1 MRRYL
6 PQVRL
11 PGWDQEALPQKSA
24 LIIGVG
30 GLGTPAALYLA
41 AMGIGKLFLVDPDTI
56 AEENL
61 HRQPLYLPTQ
71 IGRLKVEALSAY
83 LKAFR
88 PDMVIET
95 YPVWV
100 DAPFLQTVGPQAD
113 IWIDGTDNLQSRLL
127 IDAQASAIGKPWVYG
142 AIFQWEGQAALWQGL
157 RYKDFFGEAEGGP
170 SCSEAGV
177 LGGLPGII
185 GSLQATLAAQYLS
198 DPTSAPVNRLFTI
211 DLRRGETHTFLLAP
225 STSLPLEIALAQAY
239 TLPQPLWI
247 DLREEPKKPLPF
259 PHQRWRWY
267 QWDTWELPSQPI
279 VFVCETGQ
287 RSRQVAFLLRKKTGR
302 TNLYSLRGGT
312 QALL

>member
-6 PQVRL
+6 PQLLL
-11 PGWDQEALPQKSA
+11 PGWDQEALHNKSA
-24 LIIGVG
+24 LVIGVG

-41 AMGIGKLFLVDPDTI
+41 AMGIGKLFLADPDTI

-71 IGRLKVEALSAY
+71 VGLLKVEALTTY
-83 LKAFR
+83 LRVFR
-88 PDMVIET
+88 PDILIEP

-100 DAPFLQTVGPQAD
+100 DAAFLQTVGAQTD

-127 IDAQASAIGKPWVYG
+127 IDAQASALGKPWVYG
-142 AIFQWEGQAALWQGL
+142 AIFQWEGQAAIWQGL
-157 RYKDFFGEAEGGP
+157 RYKDFFGEAESGP

-198 DPTSAPVNRLFTI
+198 DPASAPVNRLFTI

-225 STSLPLEIALAQAY
+225 PAPLPLEIGLSQAQ
-239 TLPQPLWI
+239 TLPQLLWI
-247 DLREEPKKPLPF
+247 DLREAPEKPLPF

-267 QWDTWELPSQPI
+267 QWDSWELPNQPI
-279 VFVCETGQ
+279 VFVCEAGQ

-302 TNLYSLRGGT
+302 TDLYSLRDGI
-312 QALL
+312 QALS